1 MTIRHILSRIIE
13 RKKDI
18 FITQLQEVPCNDSI
32 FGKEGKMWWRDGN
45 CKPKACGMRNL
56 KVIWC

>member
-18 FITQLQEVPCNDSI
+18 FITQLLVDDRYKRYHVMIAYLEKK
-32 FGKEGKMWWRDGN
+32 GR
-45 CKPKACGMRNL
+45 CGGEMAIVNQRH
-56 KVIWC
+56 VA